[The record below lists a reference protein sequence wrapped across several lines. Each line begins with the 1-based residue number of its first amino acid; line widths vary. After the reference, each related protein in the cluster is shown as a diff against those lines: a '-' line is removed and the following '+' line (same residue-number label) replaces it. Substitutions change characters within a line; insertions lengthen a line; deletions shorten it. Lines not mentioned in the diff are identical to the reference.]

1 MKISCVIIEDEPLA
15 IERAKDYISKFPW
28 LELKAVF
35 ETGVDAAKFLKHSSV
50 DLIFLDINI
59 GAIDGITLLET
70 VNTTAEIIFTTAY
83 NEFAI
88 KGYELD
94 ITDYLLK
101 PYTFERFTI
110 AVERAKKNIA
120 NKNNNL
126 TDHIFIKTGTHLERI
141 NFDEILYIE
150 GMGDYR
156 CIYCTNKRVMTLQ
169 TFYEL
174 EKLIP
179 SHIVCRVHKSYMVSI
194 KKIEVIEK
202 DQIKVANKYISIS
215 DTYRNVL
222 KVITKR

>member
-1 MKISCVIIEDEPLA
+1 MIISCVIIEDEPLA
-15 IERAKDYISKFPW
+15 IERAKEYVSRFSW
-28 LELKAVF
+28 LELKGVF
-35 ETGVDAAKFLKHSSV
+35 ETGVDAVKFLKTSTV

-59 GAIDGITLLET
+59 GAIDGIKLLET
-70 VNTTAEIIFTTAY
+70 LHTTAEVIFTTAH

-88 KGYELD
+88 KGYEFN

-101 PYTFERFTI
+101 PYSFERFTKAI
-110 AVERAKKNIA
+110 ERAKTNII
-120 NKNNNL
+120 NKRGNL

-156 CIYCTNKRVMTLQ
+156 CIYCMNKRVMTLQ

-179 SHIVCRVHKSYMVSI
+179 SHIVCRVHKSYMISI
-194 KKIEVIEK
+194 KKIEIIEK

-215 DTYRNVL
+215 DTYRSVL
-222 KVITKR
+222 KEIIKK

>member
-1 MKISCVIIEDEPLA
+1 MIISCVIIEDEPLA
-15 IERAKDYISKFPW
+15 IERAKEYVSRFSW
-28 LELKAVF
+28 LELKGVF
-35 ETGVDAAKFLKHSSV
+35 ETGVDALKFLKTSTV

-59 GAIDGITLLET
+59 GAINGIKLLET
-70 VNTTAEIIFTTAY
+70 VHTTAEVIFTTAH

-88 KGYELD
+88 KGYEFN

-101 PYTFERFTI
+101 PYSFERFTK
-110 AVERAKKNIA
+110 AVERAKANII
-120 NKNNNL
+120 NKRDHL

-156 CIYCTNKRVMTLQ
+156 CIYCINKRVMTLQ

-179 SHIVCRVHKSYMVSI
+179 SHIVCRVHKSYMISI
-194 KKIEVIEK
+194 KKIEAIEK

-215 DTYRNVL
+215 DTYRSVL
-222 KVITKR
+222 KDIIKK

>member
-1 MKISCVIIEDEPLA
+1 MIISCVIIEDEPLA
-15 IERAKDYISKFPW
+15 MERAKEYVSRFPW
-28 LELKAVF
+28 LELNGVIESGVKGVNF
-35 ETGVDAAKFLKHSSV
+35 LQETTV

-59 GAIDGITLLET
+59 GVIDGIKLLET
-70 VNTTAEIIFTTAY
+70 VNTKAEVIFTTAH
-83 NEFAI
+83 NEFAV
-88 KGYELD
+88 KGYEFN

-101 PYTFERFTI
+101 PYTFERFTT
-110 AVERAKKNIA
+110 AVERARTNII
-120 NKNNNL
+120 NKRANL

-141 NFDEILYIE
+141 IFDDILYIE

-194 KKIEVIEK
+194 KKIEAIEK
-202 DQIKVANKYISIS
+202 DQIKIANKQISIS
-215 DTYRNVL
+215 DTY
-222 KVITKR
+222 KHVIRDIAKK

>member
-1 MKISCVIIEDEPLA
+1 MIISCVIIEDEPLA

-28 LELKAVF
+28 LILKGVF
-35 ETGVDAAKFLKHSSV
+35 ETGVNAVRFLENSSV
-50 DLIFLDINI
+50 DLILLDINI
-59 GAIDGITLLET
+59 GTIDGITLLES
-70 VNTTAEIIFTTAY
+70 VNTTAEIVFTTAY

-88 KGYELD
+88 KGYEFN

-179 SHIVCRVHKSYMVSI
+179 SHIVCRVHKSYMVSL
-194 KKIEVIEK
+194 KKIEAIEK

-215 DTYRNVL
+215 DTYRNVI
-222 KVITKR
+222 KIITKR